1 MDNNVEEVL
10 SNILS
15 RFNDQIDEL
24 GYELLKDCGYDV
36 TDAKTSQ
43 AVRNRIKRELSKR
56 HEELRFCQQVKRGG
70 VILIWF
76 ELYNHNTKKRIYSQ
90 GLKLEMRNKDGAGT
104 GKS

>member
-43 AVRNRIKRELSKR
+43 AVRNRIKSELSKR
-56 HEELRFCQQVKRGG
+56 HEELRYCQQIKRSG

-76 ELYNHNTKKRIYSQ
+76 ELHNHSTKKVRYGR
-90 GLKLEMRNKDGAGT
+90 GLKLEMRGKDGFGT
-104 GKS
+104 DKS